1 MNAVTT
7 SFGFFKTAGPHDAAA
22 RGVGFGGV
30 RHRRTIGN
38 PEYVLKHLYDVL
50 VGMFVVIQDDHVI
63 ELFQPGIR
71 NGSGFR
77 CCHGLHDDRL
87 LIWIRL
93 SYMTMATTVQSSK
106 FDLPTPALLV
116 DLDRFESNI
125 QKMQAAVSRSGKQ
138 LRPHAKAHKCV
149 EISRRQMKAGAV
161 GVCVA
166 TMSEM
171 QWMTD
176 AGFGVLLTTPVAS
189 RIKTDRIA
197 SLVHSGNDIR
207 VVVDHPD
214 QVRLYQDSAATV
226 GTRIKVLVDLDIGDH
241 RTGIPCDERAIALA
255 KKIAGSSNLEFVG
268 LQAYSV
274 SGSHT
279 EGAEQRRNHST
290 RAIAQAAAIQRELL
304 ASGLDARTLTGAST
318 GTWNIDMSIPE
329 VTEIQ
334 AGSYPLMDAAYRK
347 IIGEDFA
354 PAMTVLTT
362 VISASH
368 SDRVTVDAGYKS
380 FATDRP
386 FGPEA
391 VGLTGVRW
399 QWGGDEH
406 GILHLEKPSRSV
418 RLGDCIEFI
427 PPHCDPTVNLYD
439 RIYATRGE
447 RVVEIWP
454 TKNHSGN

>member
-1 MNAVTT
+1 M
-7 SFGFFKTAGPHDAAA
+7 H
-22 RGVGFGGV
+22 
-30 RHRRTIGN
+30 
-38 PEYVLKHLYDVL
+38 
-50 VGMFVVIQDDHVI
+50 
-63 ELFQPGIR
+63 
-71 NGSGFR
+71 
-77 CCHGLHDDRL
+77 
-87 LIWIRL
+87 
-93 SYMTMATTVQSSK
+93 SSK
-106 FDLPTPALLV
+106 FDIPTPALLV
-116 DLDRFESNI
+116 DLDRFESNV
-125 QKMQAAVSRSGKQ
+125 QKMQTAVSRSGKQ

-149 EISRRQMKAGAV
+149 EISRRQMKAGAI

-166 TMSEM
+166 TLSEM
-171 QWMTD
+171 EWMTA

-197 SLVHSGNDIR
+197 ALVNSGNDIR

-214 QVRLYQDSAATV
+214 QARLYQDSAERA
-226 GTRIKVLVDLDIGDH
+226 GARIQVLVDLDIGDH

-255 KKIAGSSNLEFVG
+255 RHIAASTNLQFVG

-279 EGAEQRRNHST
+279 EGVAERRYHST
-290 RAIAQAAAIQRELL
+290 KAIAQAAAIQRELL

-318 GTWNIDMSIPE
+318 GTWDIDTAIPE

-354 PAMTVLTT
+354 PAMTVLAT
-362 VISASH
+362 VISVSH
-368 SDRVTVDAGYKS
+368 ADRVTVDAGYKS

-386 FGPEA
+386 FGPEP
-391 VGLTGVRW
+391 VGLDGVRW

-406 GILHLEKPSRSV
+406 GIVHLENPSRPI
-418 RLGDCIEFI
+418 RLGDALEFI

-447 RVVEIWP
+447 RVVEVWP
-454 TKNHSGN
+454 TKGKTGI